1 MSTGAHV
8 GEGDM
13 MVILVRHRAFVKGDT
28 RGLKADFSFKDIS
41 GVSFTKEK
49 LEGVSFKGANL
60 AKGSFKHCD
69 LSGSDFFGADL
80 DGADLSGSNLAGA
93 DFRGANLHRATL
105 SNTNLRGADFRI
117 SSAVNGTVSR
127 SACLS
132 EAKIDHAIL
141 CQANLSDCDMSGADL
156 VDADLSGADLSQT
169 VLLGADLSGASL
181 NDARLSNTVLELSR
195 LTEHQ
200 IGQIGSTDGIA
211 KPTYK
216 EISADELSRLVKSH
230 GQWIVT
236 GGAKGKRLD
245 LSGVSIVGMEI
256 DTKSLAGARM
266 RKCNLSGIDL
276 QEKILDMVDFS
287 YSDLSRTNLT
297 GTSLRGTNLRSAD
310 LSNAILCT
318 ARFDQMPLE
327 ANRHWPSN
335 LGHAILCGA
344 DLTGA
349 SFSGSIMTKAD
360 VRGCSTSRTTFIGVD
375 LTTAKM
381 DSEANSV
388 SSQQKRG
395 HPRYSEPQLFVKC
408 EYGAFTTVN
417 WSIGGVC
424 MNYTLEDRMVVG
436 EELWASIVAK
446 DNPPPLQTQFT
457 VIRDNP
463 EKGVVYLK
471 FSCISDEVKN
481 YIESL
486 AAKSISAHKHLI
498 ATNRP
503 VAI

>member
-8 GEGDM
+8 GEGDV
-13 MVILVRHRAFVKGDT
+13 MVILVRHRAFVKGDA

-117 SSAVNGTVSR
+117 SSAVNGTASR

-156 VDADLSGADLSQT
+156 VDADLSGSDLSQT

-216 EISADELSRLVKSH
+216 EISADEISRLVKSH

-245 LSGVSIVGMEI
+245 LNGENISGMKI

-266 RKCNLSGIDL
+266 RKCNLSGIDFR
-276 QEKILDMVDFS
+276 EKILDMVDFS
-287 YSDLSRTNLT
+287 YSDLSQTNLT
-297 GTSLRGTNLRSAD
+297 GTSLRGTNLRSAN
-310 LSNAILCT
+310 LSNSILCS

-327 ANRHWPSN
+327 ANRQWPSN

-349 SFSGSIMTKAD
+349 SFAGSIMTKTD
-360 VRGCSTSRTTFIGVD
+360 VRGCSTSHATFIGVD
-375 LTTAKM
+375 LTTAKI
-381 DSEANSV
+381 DNVNCIASGNE
-388 SSQQKRG
+388 KRG
-395 HPRYSEPQLFVKC
+395 YLRYSEPELFVKC
-408 EYGAFTTVN
+408 KYGAFTAVS
-417 WSIGGVC
+417 WSVGGVC
-424 MNYTLEDRMVVG
+424 IKYFLEERMEIG

-446 DNPPPLQTQFT
+446 ENPPPRQTQFT

-463 EKGVVYLK
+463 EKGVTYLA
-471 FSCISDEVKN
+471 FSCISDEVRKYIDELAIKGIQSYKN
-481 YIESL
+481 LIV
-486 AAKSISAHKHLI
+486 ANRAK
-498 ATNRP
+498 P
-503 VAI
+503 